1 MCISFFTLFI
11 VPYYFSNDL
20 QFSKKLFLGVP
31 ILLSSIFSIH
41 IGAFFLKRY
50 TKKKNEESK
59 YIRNRIL
66 AGFLGLLSVLAMT
79 ITAILG
85 DYQAIEQSTMNFGLT
100 AVIATHIHE
109 FIVQRREEAFVLA
122 QLHVKQDN
130 IQIQIAKEIIEN
142 ILIKFE
148 KFEKEE
154 RYLKGKVTLGL
165 LAKKWKTNSKYLSH
179 IVNTHKGKSFTQ
191 YVNDLRIAYFKKRII
206 VDEEFRNYTL
216 KAMAKELGYTSTG
229 TFVNAFYKKERI
241 KLFDYIQKVRSNF
254 RNHP

>member
-1 MCISFFTLFI
+1 
-11 VPYYFSNDL
+11 
-20 QFSKKLFLGVP
+20 
-31 ILLSSIFSIH
+31 
-41 IGAFFLKRY
+41 
-50 TKKKNEESK
+50 
-59 YIRNRIL
+59 
-66 AGFLGLLSVLAMT
+66 MT